1 MQLSSA
7 SLPTLQIRNF
17 SFCAHPGA
25 VGGGALCLASLPVP
39 GVLPGGSG
47 TVRAGGTRGAE
58 QRTQPGLFPALRS
71 RRGVFTPA
79 FFFLS
84 HLQVGSQTGG
94 ALLLELSCT
103 GAPLPP
109 EQLALEM
116 FVLPLLWATGQE
128 EEQAALLAMQL
139 TEMLWAC
146 HKQRGANLVPCW
158 SWNIPP
164 ASKLGS

>member
-1 MQLSSA
+1 MLCAWRLCRCQGCCQGVRAGCGQAAPAELSSA
-7 SLPTLQIRNF
+7 LS
-17 SFCAHPGA
+17 PGSSQ
-25 VGGGALCLASLPVP
+25 LCVAGV
-39 GVLPGGSG
+39 GVLP
-47 TVRAGGTRGAE
+47 
-58 QRTQPGLFPALRS
+58 QL
-71 RRGVFTPA
+71 

-116 FVLPLLWATGQE
+116 LVLALLWATGQE

-158 SWNIPP
+158 SWDVPP
-164 ASKLGS
+164 SLQTGELMGNSLCPRINYAIIHYYH